1 MLCLI
6 GSCTVPW
13 VIVDKLAYDGTSLY
27 GPHFLN
33 LTWISRITLILD
45 RQVMFQKFKIWDIIW
60 PILFRFFRNS
70 RAGYQRLILPIDFS
84 TMVLKGFKNI
94 TNLKSFV
101 PELLRPSTSLRDS
114 AGFDHKRLR

>member
-13 VIVDKLAYDGTSLY
+13 VIMDKLAYDGTSLY